1 MRFSFIPV
9 LLSLTPFTLAL
20 PANFNPSLPHP
31 LPLFP
36 LRPRNETNLAAG
48 TPVSRA
54 GLVLNPEAAAE
65 ANPRDDT
72 ATRAFSSVNIKTSSG
87 QCLSIDPTA
96 GDFRQNLIP
105 VAVKDCS
112 GDEGQKWDV
121 LTQAK
126 HLEAGSGGALVVS
139 GATQGCL
146 NFDPRRAANDQVIL
160 FSCGGRAD
168 GEGLQTNSQEFT
180 FTPGTKSLPLTP
192 LNAKGT
198 CLVPA
203 GGKLGTAP
211 CSGDAGQ
218 VFTIG

>member
-1 MRFSFIPV
+1 MRFSVIPV
-9 LLSLTPFTLAL
+9 LLTLTPFTLAL

-139 GATQGCL
+139 GAVSNTLLHLLSVLYLRQ
-146 NFDPRRAANDQVIL
+146 DMSD
-160 FSCGGRAD
+160 FS
-168 GEGLQTNSQEFT
+168 
-180 FTPGTKSLPLTP
+180 
-192 LNAKGT
+192 
-198 CLVPA
+198 
-203 GGKLGTAP
+203 
-211 CSGDAGQ
+211 
-218 VFTIG
+218 

>member
-1 MRFSFIPV
+1 MHFALIPA
-9 LLSLTPFTLAL
+9 LLSLAPLTIAL
-20 PANFNPSLPHP
+20 PTVSNPSLPHP
-31 LPLFP
+31 IPLFP

-72 ATRAFSSVNIKTSSG
+72 ATRAFTSVNIKTASG
-87 QCLSIDPTA
+87 ECLTIDPTA

-105 VAVKDCS
+105 VALKACS
-112 GDEGQKWDV
+112 GDVGQKWDV

-126 HLEAGSGGALVVS
+126 HLEQGVGAALVVS

-168 GEGLQTNSQEFT
+168 GEGLATNSQEFA
-180 FTPGTKSLPLTP
+180 FTAGKTSLALTP
-192 LNAKGT
+192 LNAKDT
-198 CLVPA
+198 CFVPDGA
-203 GGKLGTAP
+203 KLGTAA
-211 CSGDAGQ
+211 CSGDAAQ